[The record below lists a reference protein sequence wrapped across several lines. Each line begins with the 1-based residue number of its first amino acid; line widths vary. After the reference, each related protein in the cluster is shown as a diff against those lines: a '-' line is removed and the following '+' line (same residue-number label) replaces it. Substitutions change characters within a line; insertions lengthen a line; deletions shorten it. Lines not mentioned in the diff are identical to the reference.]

1 MPPENTETQP
11 LEGEALQAH
20 VTKVL
25 ADHMQDVEK
34 RFRDTMEHIEG
45 LETTFTTKLDAKFQ
59 EVLSRLPPPPGTHVP
74 PPPAARVPPA
84 PTFVGRAQR
93 VPKPPAQTSAAG
105 AAAGTNAA
113 AGTAAAGV
121 ADARDRDGRFDD
133 YYGEDEY
140 DGEYAD
146 DFTVEPPLGR
156 PKQYNPYLRRPPPFP
171 LVRDDDH
178 VAKLKLN
185 VPTFDGRYNP
195 DAYLSWELEL
205 DQRFACLNYPEDRRV
220 SAATC
225 EFTSF
230 ASIWWS
236 EYCRANHA
244 NPITSWDALKH
255 AMRIRF
261 VPPYYQR
268 SMLTKLARLDQG
280 KNSVEE
286 YYQELQTGMLRCGIE
301 EDNEALMA

>member
-1 MPPENTETQP
+1 
-11 LEGEALQAH
+11 
-20 VTKVL
+20 V
-25 ADHMQDVEK
+25 
-34 RFRDTMEHIEG
+34 
-45 LETTFTTKLDAKFQ
+45 
-59 EVLSRLPPPPGTHVP
+59 GTV
-74 PPPAARVPPA
+74 
-84 PTFVGRAQR
+84 
-93 VPKPPAQTSAAG
+93 
-105 AAAGTNAA
+105 

-121 ADARDRDGRFDD
+121 AGAMGVTQARDAQLDD

-140 DGEYAD
+140 KDEYAD
-146 DFTVEPPLGR
+146 DFTVDQPPGR
-156 PKQYNPYLRRPPPFP
+156 PRPYIRRPRPCP

-185 VPTFDGRYNP
+185 IRTFDGHYNP

-205 DQRFACLNYPEDRRV
+205 DQRFACLNYPKDRRV
-220 SAATC
+220 SAATY

-236 EYCRANHA
+236 EYCHANHA
-244 NPITSWDALKH
+244 DPITTWDALKH

-280 KNSVEE
+280 KNSVED
-286 YYQELQTGMLRCGIE
+286 YYQEL
-301 EDNEALMA
+301 

>member
-1 MPPENTETQP
+1 V
-11 LEGEALQAH
+11 H
-20 VTKVL
+20 
-25 ADHMQDVEK
+25 
-34 RFRDTMEHIEG
+34 
-45 LETTFTTKLDAKFQ
+45 
-59 EVLSRLPPPPGTHVP
+59 
-74 PPPAARVPPA
+74 
-84 PTFVGRAQR
+84 
-93 VPKPPAQTSAAG
+93 PAQTSAAG
-105 AAAGTNAA
+105 AT

-121 ADARDRDGRFDD
+121 AGATGVTQARDAQLDD
-133 YYGEDEY
+133 YYREDEY
-140 DGEYAD
+140 EGEYVD
-146 DFTVEPPLGR
+146 DFTVDQPPGR
-156 PKQYNPYLRRPPPFP
+156 PRPYIRRPPPRP

-236 EYCRANHA
+236 EYCRANHV
-244 NPITSWDALKH
+244 NPITTWDALKH

-261 VPPYYQR
+261 VPPYYQC

-280 KNSVEE
+280 KNSVED
-286 YYQELQTGMLRCGIE
+286 YYQELQTCMLRCGIE
-301 EDNEALMA
+301 EDNEALMARFVGRLNKEIQTIL

>member
-1 MPPENTETQP
+1 
-11 LEGEALQAH
+11 
-20 VTKVL
+20 
-25 ADHMQDVEK
+25 
-34 RFRDTMEHIEG
+34 
-45 LETTFTTKLDAKFQ
+45 
-59 EVLSRLPPPPGTHVP
+59 
-74 PPPAARVPPA
+74 
-84 PTFVGRAQR
+84 VGCAQR
-93 VPKPPAQTSAAG
+93 ILHPPAQTLAAG
-105 AAAGTNAA
+105 AAASTT

-121 ADARDRDGRFDD
+121 AGATGVTQARDAQFDD
-133 YYGEDEY
+133 YYGKDEY

-146 DFTVEPPLGR
+146 DFTVDQPPGR
-156 PKQYNPYLRRPPPFP
+156 PRPYIRRPPPRP

-178 VAKLKLN
+178 VAKLKLH

-244 NPITSWDALKH
+244 NPITTWDALKN
-255 AMRIRF
+255 AMHIRF
-261 VPPYYQR
+261 VPLYYQR

-280 KNSVEE
+280 TNSVED
-286 YYQELQTGMLRCGIE
+286 YYQEFQTGMLRCGIE